1 MRPASLVLLAGS
13 AAWMIAVDAQE
24 STEGIP
30 AELLCE
36 QCPWDAP
43 VRIRRGDFTPSNAT
57 TVVTADDMRNL
68 GVISAADMINQ
79 LPPETGARSDE
90 VSGSEIGAPFNLG
103 ASIEALRLLRNE
115 STDQAESNDQPAE
128 APTDNNPTSN
138 EGHASE

>member
-1 MRPASLVLLAGS
+1 
-13 AAWMIAVDAQE
+13 
-24 STEGIP
+24 
-30 AELLCE
+30 
-36 QCPWDAP
+36 
-43 VRIRRGDFTPSNAT
+43 
-57 TVVTADDMRNL
+57 MRNL
-68 GVISAADMINQ
+68 GVVSAADMINQ
-79 LPPETGARSDE
+79 LPSETGARSDE